1 MENIQQLEAAT
12 ALLQGLNKNKSAEK
26 TTEPSTKKKCHI
38 VRQAP
43 VRMISSPE
51 VDKYKKPIDPDE
63 AEFIIIKAKSKKAA
77 ASTKTQET
85 DQQI

>member
-1 MENIQQLEAAT
+1 
-12 ALLQGLNKNKSAEK
+12 
-26 TTEPSTKKKCHI
+26 
-38 VRQAP
+38 
-43 VRMISSPE
+43 MISSPE